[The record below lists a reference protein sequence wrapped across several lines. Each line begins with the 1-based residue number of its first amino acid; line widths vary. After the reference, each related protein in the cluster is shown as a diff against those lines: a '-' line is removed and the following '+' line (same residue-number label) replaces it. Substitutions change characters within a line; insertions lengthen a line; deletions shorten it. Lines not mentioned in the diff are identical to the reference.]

1 MNGRDVPA
9 HDRWLTGFD
18 QRRCADVERANA
30 GEDTNRSNHD
40 RAGKRHNDNAQMGA
54 AVRTVHGM
62 IHNDLPASL
71 PLVAATGL
79 NVHFT
84 QPVGYA
90 DSAAKYRFTEA

>member
-1 MNGRDVPA
+1 MNGRDTPA

-18 QRRCADVERANA
+18 QRRGAEVERAYA
-30 GEDTNRSNHD
+30 REDTNRSDHD
-40 RAGKRHNDNAQMGA
+40 RECKRHDDNAQMGA
-54 AVRTVHGM
+54 AVRAVHGM

-84 QPVGYA
+84 QLVGYA